1 MEAQKK
7 VQGQAAS
14 EERTALEAKR
24 SKKLDDQLDWLR
36 DRAQGKTV
44 AVSKPEQLQLEFALP
59 WLPEVLRAS
68 PNEMCR
74 MALFTAQ
81 RGPRRQYLDE
91 AVFIAGEGEATY
103 TGTELRAENDELVWL
118 QCLFLAGG
126 QNLTKDN
133 WITFTPSQM
142 CQAIGWTPSGPNY
155 KLLRECLLRLKA
167 TALVLQ
173 TRNVNDGRALS
184 LIGDFK
190 WKTPEGRPDKIYAV
204 EIPLKIAQWF
214 GANNFT
220 RLNWH
225 TYRKLSQIA
234 RRLYDWGASHKNP
247 FAIRIET
254 VYKLCGSK
262 AASIEN
268 FKKILLRAIKEL
280 NETGVFKKVWLDKRG
295 LLHIERHDDPSNH
308 GQLGEDRP

>member
-1 MEAQKK
+1 MEAKNK
-7 VQGQAAS
+7 GQGQAAS
-14 EERTALEAKR
+14 DESTALAVKR
-24 SKKLDDQLDWLR
+24 DKKIEKHLEWLR
-36 DRAQGKTV
+36 DRAQGKNI
-44 AVSKPEQLQLEFALP
+44 AVNEPEQLSLDFSLP
-59 WLPEVLRAS
+59 WLPEKQRAS

-74 MALFTAQ
+74 MALFTVQ

-91 AVFIAGEGEATY
+91 VVFIAGEGEATY

-133 WITFTPSQM
+133 WITFTPSEM
-142 CQAIGWTPSGPNY
+142 CQDVGWTPGGPNY
-155 KLLRECLLRLKA
+155 KILRECLLRLKA

-173 TRNVNDGRALS
+173 TKNVNDGHAIS

-190 WKTPEGRPDKIYAV
+190 WKTPEGKPDKIYAV
-204 EIPLKIAQWF
+204 QIPEKVAQWF
-214 GANNFT
+214 GAKNFT
-220 RLNWH
+220 RLNWDI
-225 TYRKLSQIA
+225 YRELSPIA
-234 RRLYDWGASHKNP
+234 RRLYDWGASHRKP

-268 FKKILLRAIKEL
+268 FKKVLLRAIKEL
-280 NETGVFKKVWLDKRG
+280 NDTGVFKRVWLDKKG
-295 LLHIERHDDPSNH
+295 LLHIERHDDPRKTEET
-308 GQLGEDRP
+308 GE

>member
-1 MEAQKK
+1 MDARNK
-7 VQGQAAS
+7 VQGDAAS
-14 EERTALEAKR
+14 DERTALETKR
-24 SKKLDDQLDWLR
+24 DKKLDQQLDWLR
-36 DRAQGKTV
+36 DRAQGKNV
-44 AVSKPEQLQLEFALP
+44 AVVKPEQLQLEFTLP

-81 RGPRRQYLDE
+81 RGPRRQYFDE

-142 CQAIGWTPSGPNY
+142 CQAIGWTPTGPNY
-155 KLLRECLLRLKA
+155 KLLRECLLRLKT

-173 TRNVNDGRALS
+173 TRNVNDGHALS

-190 WKTPEGRPDKIYAV
+190 WRTP
-204 EIPLKIAQWF
+204 
-214 GANNFT
+214 
-220 RLNWH
+220 
-225 TYRKLSQIA
+225 
-234 RRLYDWGASHKNP
+234 DWGASHKNP
-247 FAIRIET
+247 FAIKIET

-268 FKKILLRAIKEL
+268 FRKILLRAIKEL
-280 NETGVFKKVWLDKRG
+280 NETGVFKRVWLDKRG
-295 LLHIERHDDPSNH
+295 LLHIERHDDPSNN
-308 GQLGEDRP
+308 GKPGVERP